1 MTNITIF
8 KNNDFGEVRTLEQ
21 DGKTLFCGSDVA
33 KALGYARPNDALN
46 AHCRYTVKCSTPHP
60 QSPGKSIDMLFI
72 PEGDLYRLIVNSKLP
87 AAEKFERWVFDEVIP
102 TVRKHGL
109 YAKDELLNNPDLFIS
124 ALEELKAERERTKR
138 LELENAKN
146 KQIIGELKPKASYYD
161 LILQNKSL
169 MPISQIA
176 KDYGMSGK
184 AFNKLLHELG
194 VQFKQGN
201 TWLLYQGY
209 ADQGYTQSRTFAI
222 DAERSRMHT
231 YWTQKGRLF
240 LYDLLK
246 NERSLLPVI
255 ERKQSA

>member
-21 DGKTLFCGSDVA
+21 NGKTLFCGSDVA
-33 KALGYARPNDALN
+33 KALGYAIPSKAVNT
-46 AHCRYTVKCSTPHP
+46 HCKGVSKMEVPTNGGT
-60 QSPGKSIDMLFI
+60 QQMLFI

-87 AAEKFERWVFDEVIP
+87 SAEKFERWVFDEVIP

-209 ADQGYTQSRTFAI
+209 ANQGYTQSRTFAI

>member
-33 KALGYARPNDALN
+33 KALGYAIPSKAVNT
-46 AHCRYTVKCSTPHP
+46 HCKGVSKMEVPTNGGT
-60 QSPGKSIDMLFI
+60 QQMLFI

-87 AAEKFERWVFDEVIP
+87 SAEKFERWVFDEVIP

-222 DAERSRMHT
+222 DAKRSRMHT

>member
-8 KNNDFGEVRTLEQ
+8 KNNDFGEVRTLEHE
-21 DGKTLFCGSDVA
+21 GKTLFCGSDVA
-33 KALGYARPNDALN
+33 KALGYVIPSKAVNT
-46 AHCRYTVKCSTPHP
+46 HCKGVSKMEVPTNGGT
-60 QSPGKSIDMLFI
+60 QQMLFI

-87 AAEKFERWVFDEVIP
+87 SAEKFERWVFDEVIP

-124 ALEELKAERERTKR
+124 ALEELKAERERIKR
-138 LELENAKN
+138 LELENAKS

-184 AFNKLLHELG
+184 AFNKMLHELG
-194 VQFKQGN
+194 VQYKQGN

-246 NERSLLPVI
+246 NKRNLLPVI

>member
-1 MTNITIF
+1 MTNITIY

-33 KALGYARPNDALN
+33 KALGYVIPSKAVNT
-46 AHCRYTVKCSTPHP
+46 HCKGVSKMEVPTNGGT
-60 QSPGKSIDMLFI
+60 QQMLFI

-87 AAEKFERWVFDEVIP
+87 SAEKFERWVFDEVIP

>member
-1 MTNITIF
+1 MTNITIY
-8 KNNDFGEVRTLEQ
+8 KNNDFVEVRTLEQ

-33 KALGYARPNDALN
+33 KALGYVIPSKAVNT
-46 AHCRYTVKCSTPHP
+46 HCKGVSKMEVPTNGGT
-60 QSPGKSIDMLFI
+60 QQMLFI

-87 AAEKFERWVFDEVIP
+87 SAEKFERWVFDEVIP

>member
-1 MTNITIF
+1 MTNITIY

-33 KALGYARPNDALN
+33 KALGYAIPSKAVNT
-46 AHCRYTVKCSTPHP
+46 HCKGVSKMEVPTNGGT
-60 QSPGKSIDMLFI
+60 QQMLFI

-87 AAEKFERWVFDEVIP
+87 SAEKFERWVFDEVIP

-194 VQFKQGN
+194 AVS
-201 TWLLYQGY
+201 
-209 ADQGYTQSRTFAI
+209 YTHLT
-222 DAERSRMHT
+222 
-231 YWTQKGRLF
+231 
-240 LYDLLK
+240 
-246 NERSLLPVI
+246 LPTKRIV
-255 ERKQSA
+255 

>member
-33 KALGYARPNDALN
+33 KALGYAIPSKAVNT
-46 AHCRYTVKCSTPHP
+46 HCKGVSKMEVPTNGGT
-60 QSPGKSIDMLFI
+60 QQMLFI

-87 AAEKFERWVFDEVIP
+87 SAEKFERWVFDEVIP

-124 ALEELKAERERTKR
+124 ALEELKAERERIKR

>member
-33 KALGYARPNDALN
+33 KALGYAIPSKAVNT
-46 AHCRYTVKCSTPHP
+46 HCKGVSKMEVPTNGGA
-60 QSPGKSIDMLFI
+60 QQMLFI

-87 AAEKFERWVFDEVIP
+87 SAEKFERWVFDEVIP

>member
-21 DGKTLFCGSDVA
+21 NGKTLFCGSDVA
-33 KALGYARPNDALN
+33 KALGYAIPSKAVNT
-46 AHCRYTVKCSTPHP
+46 HCKGVSKMEVPTNGGI
-60 QSPGKSIDMLFI
+60 QQMLFI

-87 AAEKFERWVFDEVIP
+87 SAEKFERWVFDEVIP

-209 ADQGYTQSRTFAI
+209 ANQGYTQSRTFAI

-231 YWTQKGRLF
+231 YWTQKGLLF

>member
-21 DGKTLFCGSDVA
+21 GGKTLFCGSDVA
-33 KALGYARPNDALN
+33 KALGYARPNDALK
-46 AHCRYTVKCSTPHP
+46 AHCRHTVKCSTPHP
-60 QSPGKSIDMLFI
+60 QSPGKSIEMLFI

-87 AAEKFERWVFDEVIP
+87 SAEKFEKWVFDEVIP

-201 TWLLYQGY
+201 IWLLYQGY

>member
-33 KALGYARPNDALN
+33 KALGYAIPSKAVNT
-46 AHCRYTVKCSTPHP
+46 HCKGVSKMEVPTNGGT
-60 QSPGKSIDMLFI
+60 QQMLFI

-87 AAEKFERWVFDEVIP
+87 SAEKFERWVFDEVIP

-184 AFNKLLHELG
+184 AFNKMLHELG

>member
-1 MTNITIF
+1 MTNITIY

-33 KALGYARPNDALN
+33 KALGYAIPSKAVNT
-46 AHCRYTVKCSTPHP
+46 HCKGVSKMEVPTNGGT
-60 QSPGKSIDMLFI
+60 QQMLFI

-87 AAEKFERWVFDEVIP
+87 SAEKFERWVFDEVIP

-184 AFNKLLHELG
+184 AFNKLLHDLG

-246 NERSLLPVI
+246 NERNLLPVI